1 MRRWRPEKEEELWN
15 LIYREI
21 DAREWFVYCKSP
33 ISENNDN
40 VLRERQ
46 YIEQSGKNKIGM
58 LDLTEE
64 WDAIAAKIHMIC
76 ADLEVYIS
84 YTHRDR
90 KVAEVLRTLMLEK
103 DYAVWTVF

>member
-1 MRRWRPEKEEELWN
+1 
-15 LIYREI
+15 
-21 DAREWFVYCKSP
+21 
-33 ISENNDN
+33 
-40 VLRERQ
+40 
-46 YIEQSGKNKIGM
+46 M